1 MHASLLTVL
10 AASAVYAQSVTP
22 APGATTEDVFTI
34 QTSVPSMSSGS
45 CYEVCI
51 MEPCPP
57 CGQPT
62 TPPASSVRLTSQGG
76 ASSIVDG
83 SMGIPPGETP
93 IRTPIGPI
101 IPSLPPPGAT
111 PIPSSRSIN
120 PSLTSQSILTNPI
133 RTTQPIVTVPGNGT
147 ASATRSSGSAPAQ
160 QSTAAATPMTI
171 EGSQFVVAL
180 AASGIAVFGAVF
192 MLF

>member
-10 AASAVYAQSVTP
+10 AAGAVYAQSVTP

-34 QTSVPSMSSGS
+34 QTSVPSMSNSP

-62 TPPASSVRLTSQGG
+62 TPPASSTRLTSQGG
-76 ASSIVDG
+76 ASTIVDG

-93 IRTPIGPI
+93 LSPI
-101 IPSLPPPGAT
+101 IPSIPPPGAT
-111 PIPSSRSIN
+111 PIPVSSRSIN
-120 PSLTSQSILTNPI
+120 PSLISQSIFTNPI
-133 RTTQPIVTVPGNGT
+133 RTTQPIVTVPGNAT
-147 ASATRSSGSAPAQ
+147 ASATASRSSGSAPAQ

-171 EGSQFVVAL
+171 EGSQFAMAL
-180 AASGIAVFGAVF
+180 AASGMAVFGAVF